1 MPRET
6 TACQHLFQVV
16 GTKPLPET
24 RLILDQSEKWSF
36 HGPLVRYVKL
46 RIAHAPGMPRTFSP
60 PPRVSDPNILSLIFF
75 HWFIHL
81 YVYFYVSFHR
91 LLYAC
96 MCTYTLIPF
105 VSCLFFV
112 FIYSL
117 TCLAFFI
124 YFSVLFYLKMCS
136 SVSHSALPW
145 ETSKPRGRLLLSK
158 SRRPCLTR
166 PYKGSMYVQ
175 NRDHFVY
182 APSQWETTLQCN
194 VVSHWLGAY
203 TKYSWRNWF
212 SLKCFSA
219 VD

>member
-1 MPRET
+1 MSTFVSGSGHQAITWNKVDFRPIGEVVLSWASCQICKIADCACAGNAANVFPT
-6 TACQHLFQVV
+6 TAGQRSQHF
-16 GTKPLPET
+16 
-24 RLILDQSEKWSF
+24 IFD
-36 HGPLVRYVKL
+36 
-46 RIAHAPGMPRTFSP
+46 
-60 PPRVSDPNILSLIFF
+60 FF

-91 LLYAC
+91 LLCAC
-96 MCTYTLIPF
+96 MCTYTLIPV
-105 VSCLFFV
+105 VSCFFFV

-117 TCLAFFI
+117 TCLSFFI